1 MVKNRKQKEDSG
13 CFLLVCTYCDKY
25 RNDSVFWEEMDTSYI
40 PVPAARISHGICPE
54 CLQEHFPDEFDALCD
69 EGRIAVK
76 EKIMPDNRVLY
87 YCFFIV
93 SNRGYLF
100 GDYDKGQRL

>member
-13 CFLLVCTYCDKY
+13 RMLFVCMYCDKY
-25 RNDSVFWEEMDTSYI
+25 RNDSGFWEEMYTSYI

-87 YCFFIV
+87 GCFFIV